1 MSAQISDFD
10 VLAIT
15 TAYEQ
20 GFGHAFRTE
29 ISNPYKPGIPAAKA
43 WDMGRAAGR
52 RQGEPADLAPSIHK
66 DNARVLQGVL
76 NEMREMLWAPPGA
89 SITGVLRKHM
99 RAAKVMHDALE
110 YLSSIHPRR
119 CYLQEV
125 VRARDA
131 IERYRAL
138 FQPSLQPDEKAESD
152 VTPK

>member
-29 ISNPYKPGIPAAKA
+29 ISNPYKPGIPAERA

-66 DNARVLQGVL
+66 DNARVLQGNL
-76 NEMREMLWAPPGA
+76 NDIYDKAAQAFGVDVRTIAECAYQKLPEVMPEGGA
-89 SITGVLRKHM
+89 
-99 RAAKVMHDALE
+99 
-110 YLSSIHPRR
+110 
-119 CYLQEV
+119 Q
-125 VRARDA
+125 
-131 IERYRAL
+131 
-138 FQPSLQPDEKAESD
+138 
-152 VTPK
+152 

>member
-20 GFGHAFRTE
+20 GFGHAFRDE
-29 ISNPYKPGIPAAKA
+29 LSNPYKPGIPAAKA
-43 WDMGRAAGR
+43 WAMGRTAGR

-66 DNARVLQGVL
+66 DNARVLQSIL
-76 NEMREMLWAPPGA
+76 NEMREMLWAPAGA
-89 SITGVLRKHM
+89 NVVHVLRKHM
-99 RAAKVMHDALE
+99 RMAKAMHDALE
-110 YLSSIHPRR
+110 YLSNIHPRR
-119 CYLQEV
+119 CHLQEV

-138 FQPSLQPDEKAESD
+138 FQPSLQPDEKVQSNA
-152 VTPK
+152 TPE